1 MLLLGRAAEMGEEL
15 FGKYRLIEF
24 IGKGGM
30 AEVYKASAESGP
42 FVGRN
47 LAIKRILP
55 EFQDNSEY
63 TDLFLAEADLTRML
77 KHHAIIPVLETGI
90 IAGRYYILM
99 DFISGMDLEKL
110 TYWCQQFSITLPV
123 DFCCFI
129 AYTIAEALSYA
140 HNAKSPSGTP
150 LNIVHCDV
158 TPANIFI
165 SDMGEIFLGDFGV
178 SQSIGLLQ
186 RDEHAVMGKASYMAP
201 EQITGQEVLSATDI
215 FALGTIFY
223 QLITGRPAYKGKN
236 YNATWDAILAGS
248 HTQAIKLR
256 PEISP
261 ELNMVIERAIA
272 PNLPAGGLHGWLR
285 HNLTPWSTERYTAAD
300 ELLKDLGPLFDHKIG
315 DPLAIAAVVRGI
327 QHVLKSKQPAS
338 CR

>member
-1 MLLLGRAAEMGEEL
+1 MNKEL

-30 AEVYKASAESGP
+30 AEVYRAVAESGP
-42 FVGRN
+42 FVGRT

-77 KHHAIIPVLETGI
+77 SHHAIIPVLETGI
-90 IAGRYYILM
+90 INGRYYILM
-99 DFISGMDLEKL
+99 DFIKGMDLEKL
-110 TYWCQQFSITLPV
+110 IYWCQEFHITLPV

-140 HNAKSPSGTP
+140 HKAKSASGTP

-201 EQITGQEVLSATDI
+201 EQITGQSVLPATDI

-223 QLITGRPAYKGKN
+223 QLLTGKAAFKGKN
-236 YNATWDAILAGS
+236 YNATWDAILAGK
-248 HTQAIKLR
+248 HTPADKLR
-256 PEISP
+256 CEISP
-261 ELNMVIERAIA
+261 EINRVLERAIA
-272 PNLPAGGLHGWLR
+272 PNLPATGIHGWLR
-285 HNLTPWSTERYTAAD
+285 HHLTPWTTERYEDAD
-300 ELLKDLGPLFDHKIG
+300 EFINDLEPLFNHQVG
-315 DPLAIAAVVRGI
+315 EPLAIAAVVRGI
-327 QHVLKSKQPAS
+327 QHTLVHQHSSEIKID
-338 CR
+338 